1 MDQMLNLDERQ
12 KFVEQSQKERRD
24 REVNRQRSQFVTE
37 FNAVARGFLLRSKFY
52 GERRTEFIAH
62 FGNVNGAFTNTELLR
77 QGSFVFYNIIK
88 RKGDEQLLELLIKT
102 LLRSIESPSTATS
115 FAALFLSAQ
124 HIQTTTRFITD
135 LFRFL
140 PAQLAACKLQTNF
153 SVKTATLFIK
163 FLDRFASCQTWPLI
177 SGKSQILKILDG
189 LCAKFSAP
197 LYENSCFGALAAA
210 LSNGL
215 KGRKTALPKE
225 IINELFAI
233 IFKVL
238 SQHTWNDESIV
249 RFIRYVLSAPAL
261 IVALNGTSL
270 GLMRSENIFQRTLLI
285 IVTQKDQIFQS
296 SGILTLNLTANFIHL
311 SYLEQQALIENL
323 HDWTVAV
330 NTTLSKCQSSANSG
344 VPHGFNNYYNPILG
358 WSGEKIDDET
368 HETFER
374 VGGQLEYLWSRKLI
388 NCLFGQVLSC
398 FELPSNSKAQKES
411 KNSEEG
417 LLPTE
422 LVQKLL
428 KRLAL
433 KEHETVGSK
442 EQRPNVAAVVCQLYQ
457 QVLLLFNDYKM
468 SILNSICFDDR
479 ILAQL
484 WNFVVDSNFGGLENY
499 VRLLAIDPLVTS
511 ANFAPLHLFADA
523 AQSLIQ
529 ILDEKEMYESG
540 SPFSI
545 TTLRN
550 IARFTNL
557 FCFKCIWDGL
567 IDFEQMR
574 PKALFQSVYKLNV
587 ILYTRDCRRSFT
599 MNPNFWIVHEIKP
612 NHVITE
618 FERGQQRA
626 KQLLQ
631 HIPHVIPLRD
641 RMILFRKL
649 ITREKDHQQG
659 NSTVITVE
667 RSRVVEDSYRQLA
680 MLPVRALR
688 STIRVK
694 FINQQGLDEA
704 GIDQDGVFK
713 EFLEITLKKVF
724 DPELNLFK
732 STSNNL
738 LYPSNTSYIQENHL
752 DYFKFVGRML
762 GKAVYEGICIDVQLA
777 PVLLAALLKKKFCP
791 FDELSTLDP
800 ELYRN
805 LTFVKHYN
813 EDVADLELN
822 FAFSEDSLGKIQTVE
837 LKPGGSNIRVTNE
850 NKISYIHQMA
860 QFRVV
865 GQTADQCKYFVQG
878 FQSIISNQWLSLFST
893 HELQFVI
900 SGQTSDID
908 IEDLRKHCQY
918 YGGFHSNHRV
928 IKWLWQI
935 LEHEFSSEERHLF
948 LKFGTSCSR
957 PPLLGF
963 AYLEPA
969 FSIRCVETSDD
980 MDQGDTLGSVIRG
993 FLAIKRKQPMTR
1005 LPTAATCFNLLKL
1018 PNYSKKSI
1026 LLEKLRTA
1034 IHSESGF
1041 ELS

>member
-1 MDQMLNLDERQ
+1 MDQILNHNERQ
-12 KFVEQSQKERRD
+12 KFLEQSQKERRD

-62 FGNVNGAFTNTELLR
+62 FGN
-77 QGSFVFYNIIK
+77 
-88 RKGDEQLLELLIKT
+88 LLELLVRS

-124 HIQTTTRFITD
+124 HIQKATSFITD
-135 LFRFL
+135 LFRYL

-153 SVKTATLFIK
+153 SVKTATLFIN
-163 FLDRFASCQTWPLI
+163 FLDRFASCQRWPLI
-177 SGKSQILKILDG
+177 SGKPQILKILDG
-189 LCAKFSAP
+189 LCVKFSAS

-215 KGRKTALPKE
+215 KGRKTANRRPHWNNHKS
-225 IINELFAI
+225 FCR
-233 IFKVL
+233 VL

-249 RFIRYVLSAPAL
+249 RFIRYVLNAPAL
-261 IVALNGTSL
+261 IVALNGTSI

-285 IVTQKDQIFQS
+285 IIFQS
-296 SGILTLNLTANFIHL
+296 SGILT
-311 SYLEQQALIENL
+311 YLEQQVKHHLVKYLILIENL

-330 NTTLSKCQSSANSG
+330 NATLSKCQSSANSG
-344 VPHGFNNYYNPILG
+344 VPHGWNNYHHPILG
-358 WSGEKIDDET
+358 WIHEFIDDET
-368 HETFER
+368 HGTFER

-398 FELPSNSKAQKES
+398 FELPSNSKTQKES
-411 KNSEEG
+411 KHSEEG
-417 LLPTE
+417 LLPAE
-422 LVQKLL
+422 LMQKLL

-433 KEHETVGSK
+433 KENETVGSK

-499 VRLLAIDPLVTS
+499 VRLLAVDPLVTS

-550 IARFTNL
+550 IARFTNM

-574 PKALFQSVYKLNV
+574 PKALFQSVYKLNEV
-587 ILYTRDCRRSFT
+587 
-599 MNPNFWIVHEIKP
+599 KP
-612 NHVITE
+612 NYVIAE
-618 FERGQQRA
+618 FERGQLRA

-893 HELQFVI
+893 YELQFVI

-935 LEHEFSSEERHLF
+935 LEHDFSSEERHLF

>member
-1 MDQMLNLDERQ
+1 MDQILNHNERQ
-12 KFVEQSQKERRD
+12 KFLEQSQKERRD

-88 RKGDEQLLELLIKT
+88 RKDDEQVQNFKRILLELLVRS

-124 HIQTTTRFITD
+124 HIQKATSFITD
-135 LFRFL
+135 LFRYL

-153 SVKTATLFIK
+153 SVKTATLFIN
-163 FLDRFASCQTWPLI
+163 FLDRFASCQRWPLI
-177 SGKSQILKILDG
+177 SGKPQILKILDG
-189 LCAKFSAP
+189 LCVKFSAP

-225 IINELFAI
+225 IINQLFAI

-249 RFIRYVLSAPAL
+249 RFIRYVLNAPAL
-261 IVALNGTSL
+261 IVALNGTSI

-285 IVTQKDQIFQS
+285 IVTQKEKIFQS

-311 SYLEQQALIENL
+311 SYLEQQILIENL

-330 NTTLSKCQSSANSG
+330 NATLSKCQSSANSG
-344 VPHGFNNYYNPILG
+344 VPHGWNNYHHPILG
-358 WSGEKIDDET
+358 WIHEFIDDET
-368 HETFER
+368 HGTFER

-398 FELPSNSKAQKES
+398 FELPSNSKTQKES
-411 KNSEEG
+411 KHSEEG
-417 LLPTE
+417 LLPAE
-422 LVQKLL
+422 LMQKLL

-433 KEHETVGSK
+433 KENETVGSK

-499 VRLLAIDPLVTS
+499 VRLLAVDPLVTS

-550 IARFTNL
+550 IARFTNM

-574 PKALFQSVYKLNV
+574 PKALFQSVYKLNEV
-587 ILYTRDCRRSFT
+587 
-599 MNPNFWIVHEIKP
+599 KP
-612 NHVITE
+612 NYVIAE
-618 FERGQQRA
+618 FERGQLRA

-713 EFLEITLKKVF
+713 EFLEITLK
-724 DPELNLFK
+724 K

-893 HELQFVI
+893 YELQFVI

-935 LEHEFSSEERHLF
+935 LEHDFSSEERHLF

-1018 PNYSKKSI
+1018 PNYKRPYI
-1026 LLEKLRTA
+1026 RNPV
-1034 IHSESGF
+1034 
-1041 ELS
+1041 LSLAK

>member
-62 FGNVNGAFTNTELLR
+62 FGN
-77 QGSFVFYNIIK
+77 
-88 RKGDEQLLELLIKT
+88 LLELLIKT

-215 KGRKTALPKE
+215 KRTENGVAKRDNQRALCHHLQVTTQWEWNNHKS
-225 IINELFAI
+225 FCR
-233 IFKVL
+233 VL

-574 PKALFQSVYKLNV
+574 PKALFQSVYKLN
-587 ILYTRDCRRSFT
+587 
-599 MNPNFWIVHEIKP
+599 EIKP